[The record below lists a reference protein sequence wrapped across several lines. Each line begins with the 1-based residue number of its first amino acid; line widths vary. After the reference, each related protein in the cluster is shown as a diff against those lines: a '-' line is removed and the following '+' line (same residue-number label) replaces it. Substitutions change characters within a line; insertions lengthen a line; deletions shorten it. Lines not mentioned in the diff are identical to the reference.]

1 MNRLHKNYMINGK
14 HFLIMIV
21 TIATVLGFGRDAQA
35 GGGAFVGGMLAGH
48 LVSGA
53 VQRSKERTQAEEYA
67 AYSQPRTQQTSTK
80 TTEQKLGELDTLAA
94 KGYITK
100 SEYQSRKKA
109 ILDQM

>member
-1 MNRLHKNYMINGK
+1 MNKLHKNYIINGK
-14 HFLIMIV
+14 TVLVMIV
-21 TIATVLGFGRDAQA
+21 TIATVLGFSSNAQA

-53 VQRSKERTQAEEYA
+53 VNRDKEKTQAAEYA
-67 AYSQPRTQQTSTK
+67 AYSQPKQSSTK

-94 KGYITK
+94 NGYISK
-100 SEYQSRKKA
+100 SEYKARKKA

>member
-1 MNRLHKNYMINGK
+1 MNKLHKNYIINAKSVLVMI
-14 HFLIMIV
+14 L
-21 TIATVLGFGRDAQA
+21 TIATVLGFNSNAQA

-53 VQRSKERTQAEEYA
+53 VNRDKEKTQAAEYA
-67 AYSQPRTQQTSTK
+67 AYSQPKQSPTK

-94 KGYITK
+94 KGYISK
-100 SEYQSRKKA
+100 SEYKARKKT